1 MSKRDQQVMMQRK
14 ELTQQLVTKIR
25 QSRYMRAEATSD
37 RLGSMED
44 ADNAEDDSFF
54 VSFCDKILVMLSRR
68 EMYDTDEDSNNEL
81 RTYIQFSV

>member
-37 RLGSMED
+37 GLGSKED
-44 ADNAEDDSFF
+44 AENAEDGALFIRF
-54 VSFCDKILVMLSRR
+54 
-68 EMYDTDEDSNNEL
+68 
-81 RTYIQFSV
+81 